1 MYCTVARR
9 NIFQILATAECT
21 IFWLKPCE
29 APDMGPKIFALEFFQ
44 KRFGPGGL
52 AFKGGGLA
60 STNALEAYQTFLHL

>member
-29 APDMGPKIFALEFFQ
+29 APDMGLKIFALEFFQ
-44 KRFGPGGL
+44 KHFGPGRL
-52 AFKGGGLA
+52 AFKGGA
-60 STNALEAYQTFLHL
+60 STNALQVYQTFLHL